1 MHEMIVILDFG
12 GQYNQLIARRV
23 RECNVYCEVKSY
35 KTPLEEIKAM
45 NPKGIIFTGGPNSVY
60 LEDSPSIG
68 KEIFEL
74 GVPVL
79 GICYGCQLMSH
90 VLGGKV
96 ESATTSEYGKT
107 ETFFNTDSLLFKGL
121 KEESIT
127 WMSHTDLITGMPEG
141 FTSIAHTS
149 ECPVAAMENKDAKLY
164 GMQYHLEDYETAFR
178 AHAAA
183 GRDVLCLVFT
193 GKMSGC
199 VGSARN
205 ARELV
210 LEDYPDA
217 RIEVM
222 DSAAATVTEAVMV
235 ENAVAMRDA
244 GCSLD
249 ETVTWLEAEKITNQI
264 FFTVG
269 NLDYLIKGGRIGK
282 VTGRAANMLGIK
294 PMILF
299 KDGEIFSGGVARGR
313 QKSFEKALEQLMNYL
328 AAHGGTPD
336 DYRITVGY
344 GYDADEGKR
353 LWMQTRAALRAK
365 YPGAQCEVG
374 LLQIGCTIAVHTGPY
389 ALGMGVMRRWK
400 KQG

>member
-1 MHEMIVILDFG
+1 MFDIITDSACDLTPDTAKQLGVEVVPFYVSLDG
-12 GQYNQLIARRV
+12 EHYRK
-23 RECNVYCEVKSY
+23 E
-35 KTPLEEIKAM
+35 
-45 NPKGIIFTGGPNSVY
+45 
-60 LEDSPSIG
+60 G
-68 KEIFEL
+68 KEITVRDFYQFM
-74 GVPVL
+74 VDNPAA
-79 GICYGCQLMSH
+79 YP
-90 VLGGKV
+90 K
-96 ESATTSEYGKT
+96 TS
-107 ETFFNTDSLLFKGL
+107 LA
-121 KEESIT
+121 SI
-127 WMSHTDLITGMPEG
+127 
-141 FTSIAHTS
+141 
-149 ECPVAAMENKDAKLY
+149 
-164 GMQYHLEDYETAFR
+164 EDFETAFR

-222 DSAAATVTEAVMV
+222 DSTAATVTEAVMV

-249 ETVTWLEAEKITNQI
+249 ETVTWLEAEKVTNQI

-313 QKSFEKALEQLMNYL
+313 QKSFE
-328 AAHGGTPD
+328 
-336 DYRITVGY
+336 
-344 GYDADEGKR
+344 
-353 LWMQTRAALRAK
+353 
-365 YPGAQCEVG
+365 
-374 LLQIGCTIAVHTGPY
+374 
-389 ALGMGVMRRWK
+389 RRWSS
-400 KQG
+400 